1 MRSLSQSLQ
10 VWISPRPAKSSKRI
24 SSQNKKTSSCLAK
37 GNRVP
42 QVNDSPLDI
51 HQSFIPADMLT
62 TTTIGSNEGH
72 GEKDYFN
79 FSPSSNQ
86 GGTLTPASQT
96 HVSVYSLEHKQSF
109 QDASPISA
117 GPGAS
122 SDEDRDY
129 RDAIQQWDH
138 EQAIER
144 KPSLPV
150 ISDIKAK
157 ICSPLPRLP
166 VRKRPSLADAQ
177 LINEVVNSVCLINS
191 MLLLGKNKA
200 SVTMS
205 LNTLKRRP
213 SLGLTTSSRLV
224 TPDEVFRLPLV
235 HGLLPNQASRPP
247 VFNLEVALSAQKLYP
262 RRPQCPFK

>member
-1 MRSLSQSLQ
+1 MRDTG
-10 VWISPRPAKSSKRI
+10 KR
-24 SSQNKKTSSCLAK
+24 T
-37 GNRVP
+37 
-42 QVNDSPLDI
+42 
-51 HQSFIPADMLT
+51 
-62 TTTIGSNEGH
+62 
-72 GEKDYFN
+72 
-79 FSPSSNQ
+79 
-86 GGTLTPASQT
+86 TLTFHHHQIKVAHLHRQVKPMSRFILLSINNLFKMQVQYQPVPVHLQT
-96 HVSVYSLEHKQSF
+96 KTEIIGMPFSSGIMSKLSSGNPRFRSF
-109 QDASPISA
+109 QTSRPKSVHLCL
-117 GPGAS
+117 
-122 SDEDRDY
+122 DY
-129 RDAIQQWDH
+129 
-138 EQAIER
+138 
-144 KPSLPV
+144 PSG
-150 ISDIKAK
+150 
-157 ICSPLPRLP
+157 
-166 VRKRPSLADAQ
+166 KRPSLADAQ